1 MRNDSEIKCE
11 VCGRVIR
18 DDEDAF
24 LCERCGTGMCCDCY
38 MVDYSDSIVCPDCYD
53 FEEEQYCRYHGFL
66 F

>member
-1 MRNDSEIKCE
+1 MHDEQEIRCE

-24 LCERCGTGMCCDCY
+24 LCERCDAVMCCDCY
-38 MVDYSDSIVCPDCYD
+38 MVDYSDNFVCPDCYD
-53 FEEEQYCRYHGFL
+53 FEEEQYHRNHGPL